1 MSPVAAAEFRFYT
14 LRTHDGEALAQ
25 PLLCVPL
32 ANRHVGWLIAPDA
45 RGFEIEGEDTPG
57 LAITVRLEHHV
68 PSARVGLQYSLRRR
82 FMLTHNVDPQSPTR
96 RIGFRPLA
104 HDGRQDFRLDEAE
117 QRELS
122 DAVLG
127 LGRELAAATGAPCCF
142 ADVLTG
148 LRDATLRA
156 ALAGPVLQ
164 CLPPDA
170 LEHLA
175 HHLLENPDDLALL
188 QAAMPGN
195 PWLRRRLPLLIAW
208 RCSRERAVSRPVI
221 PGREPSGDLAGAH
234 GTTTQPATLGLVL
247 AGYARAA
254 THPRRMACVLAT
266 ARNEGAY
273 LLEWIAYQRAIGF
286 EHIFLYTNDN
296 TDGSDE
302 LLHMLCHAGIITWF
316 DNQSGPDT
324 LPQHRAYGHALSVM
338 PDILDYRW
346 TMIADID
353 EFASFDTDIFR
364 SIPDYLDWQEQLRA
378 EAVALPWKTY
388 VAGPNAVWSD
398 APSIARFTK
407 REPAISSYVK
417 MIFRTNRVWS
427 ANPHHPEPIFA
438 TGLTHRSET
447 GEAHLQKVT
456 PAETARPTARFAWMS
471 HYPFRS
477 APEMLMKL
485 ARGRADHSA
494 AAQGK
499 AAENRIKT
507 FLNQLQAAD
516 LVEDD
521 RTLKCGKRQAEEMA
535 RLMEIPGLAACDAE
549 TKRAYATHMHE
560 ARTRFIDEHALSE
573 AAHLKKLRTLLQGGL
588 ATQAADAETRR
599 PSASWK
605 AG

>member
-1 MSPVAAAEFRFYT
+1 
-14 LRTHDGEALAQ
+14 
-25 PLLCVPL
+25 
-32 ANRHVGWLIAPDA
+32 
-45 RGFEIEGEDTPG
+45 
-57 LAITVRLEHHV
+57 VRLEHRLPCATV
-68 PSARVGLQYSLRRR
+68 ALQHSLRRR
-82 FMLTHNVDPQSPTR
+82 FMLSHYTDPQSATR
-96 RIGFRPLA
+96 QIGFRPLA
-104 HDGRQDFRLDEAE
+104 QDGRQDFQLDIAE
-117 QRELS
+117 PWQLS
-122 DAVLG
+122 DAALCVA
-127 LGRELAAATGAPCCF
+127 RELTAATAAPCRF
-142 ADVLTG
+142 TDVLVR
-148 LRDATLRA
+148 LRNGMLRA
-156 ALAGPVLQ
+156 AFAGTVLQ

-208 RCSRERAVSRPVI
+208 RCSRERAVSRPII

-234 GTTTQPATLGLVL
+234 GTTTQPVTLGLIL

-302 LLHMLCHAGIITWF
+302 LLQMLCDAGIITWF

-353 EFASFDTDIFR
+353 EFASFDTDVFR

-388 VAGPNAVWSD
+388 VATQNAVWSD

-407 REPAISSYVK
+407 REPNISSYVK

-438 TGLTHRSET
+438 TGLIHRSET

-456 PAETARPTARFAWMS
+456 PAQTARPSARFAWMS

-494 AAQGK
+494 AGQGK
-499 AAENRIKT
+499 AVENRIKA
-507 FLNQLQAAD
+507 FLSQMQASG

-521 RTLKCGKRQAEEMA
+521 RTMKCGVRQAEERA
-535 RLMEIPGLAACDAE
+535 TLMEIPGLAACDAE
-549 TKRAYATHMHE
+549 IKRAYAKHMH
-560 ARTRFIDEHALSE
+560 AACTRFIDEHALAD
-573 AAHLKKLRTLLQGGL
+573 AAHLKALCAILQSAL
-588 ATQAADAETRR
+588 ATQAADAEMSL
-599 PSASWK
+599 PPASWK